1 MGAPVLSPARARLD
15 RALAAAARHPWWAVA
30 FWLVAIAALAPLA
43 AGVEQRMEVAA
54 RVPGSESERVATLL
68 ARDFHSPFAQYAVLV
83 ADGAPSP
90 DTPAGD
96 SVLRD
101 LVASVGRV
109 PGVARTFSWLDAP
122 DSLWLAHGRTFV
134 VVGLAPRDGRAD
146 AMVAPLRAATQAA
159 LPSLRARAPRLTLT
173 WTGEVMLNHDLRLAS
188 AADAATAERR
198 VLPATALLLVLA
210 FGGIFAALL
219 PVGTGMA
226 TIVVTS
232 GVLALVAARWPIS
245 VLALNVVSMLGLGL
259 GIDYA
264 LLTVARFRES
274 RALGATPRDA
284 AAEAARRAGATILVS
299 GLAVAIGLGALL
311 VVPLPELR
319 SVGAGGLVVTVIAA
333 AMAVTLVPALLALVG
348 GRMDRRRAARR
359 AISMGRADT
368 AWRAWADLVTRHPAR
383 VLLLAGAP
391 LALVAWQA
399 RRLRTELP
407 RGDWL
412 PPALESARGAHQLQA
427 MQRSGIV
434 QAVRVV
440 VALPPATSA
449 WDARGWEATRRVG
462 AELAADPMIDRV
474 RSLPALLGDEP
485 PGLLTRAMMPRDVT
499 ATLASADGR
508 LALVEAM
515 PREGATPRDLDALVR
530 RMRARDADTLTG
542 VDGARV
548 LVGGLP
554 GFNTDY
560 GDAIG
565 SRGLLIVA
573 LVVLATAITL
583 AVAFRS
589 VLVPLK
595 AVLLNLLS
603 VATAFGVVV
612 LVFQDGHL
620 ARLVGLA
627 APLDGT
633 FPAVWPL
640 VFCVTFGLSMDYEV
654 FLVARVAEARRRGLD
669 ERAAVAE
676 GVARTGGII
685 TSAAAVML
693 VVFAAFALGDF
704 VLMKILGVA
713 LAVAVFVDATIVRV
727 ALGPALLVLAGRWNW
742 WPGERAAPVRRV
754 TAPRDF
760 STNVERR
767 SPEPVRIHGDRI

>member
-1 MGAPVLSPARARLD
+1 
-15 RALAAAARHPWWAVA
+15 
-30 FWLVAIAALAPLA
+30 
-43 AGVEQRMEVAA
+43 
-54 RVPGSESERVATLL
+54 
-68 ARDFHSPFAQYAVLV
+68 
-83 ADGAPSP
+83 
-90 DTPAGD
+90 
-96 SVLRD
+96 VLRD
-101 LVASVGRV
+101 LTGAIAAV

-122 DSLWLAHGRTFV
+122 DSLWLARGGTFV
-134 VVGLAPRDGRAD
+134 VVGLAPADGRAD
-146 AMVAPLRAATQAA
+146 ALVAPLRAATTRV
-159 LPSLRARAPRLTLT
+159 LPSLRERHRSLTLA

-188 AADAATAERR
+188 AADAAAAERR
-198 VLPATALLLVLA
+198 VLPATALLLVVA
-210 FGGIFAALL
+210 FGGILAALL
-219 PVGTGMA
+219 PVGTGAA

-232 GVLALVAARWPIS
+232 GLLALAAARWPVS

-264 LLTVARFRES
+264 LLTVSRFREA
-274 RALGATPRDA
+274 RAAGAAPRTA
-284 AAEAARRAGATILVS
+284 AQEAARRAGSTILVS
-299 GLAVAIGLGALL
+299 GIAVAIGLGTLL

-319 SVGAGGLVVTVIAA
+319 SVGIGGLVVTVVAA
-333 AMAVTLVPALLALVG
+333 AMAVTLVPATLALAG
-348 GRMDRRRAARR
+348 SRMDGRGWGRRIALGA
-359 AISMGRADT
+359 RAD
-368 AWRAWADLVTRHPAR
+368 ALWRRWADAVTRHPVR
-383 VLLLAGAP
+383 VLALAGAP
-391 LALVAWQA
+391 LLLVAWQA
-399 RRLRTELP
+399 HRLRTELP

-412 PPALESARGAHQLQA
+412 PPALESARGAHRLQG

-440 VALPPATSA
+440 VTLPAGTTV
-449 WDARGWEATRRVG
+449 WDSTGWDATRRVG
-462 AELAADPMIDRV
+462 ASLAADPLVSRV
-474 RSLPALLGDEP
+474 RSLPALLGDVP
-485 PGLLTRAMMPRDVT
+485 PGVLTRAMMPADVG
-499 ATLASADGR
+499 ATLASRDGR

-515 PREGATPRDLDALVR
+515 PREGASPRDLDALVR
-530 RMRARDADTLTG
+530 RLRARGGPALTG
-542 VDGARV
+542 LAGARV
-548 LVGGLP
+548 EVGGLP

-565 SRGLLIVA
+565 SRGTLIIA
-573 LVVLATAITL
+573 LVVLTTAVTL
-583 AVAFRS
+583 ALAFRS

-620 ARLVGLA
+620 MQLVGLD

-654 FLVARVAEARRRGLD
+654 FLVARVAEARRRGMD

-713 LAVAVFVDATIVRV
+713 LAVAVFVDATIVRI

-742 WPGERAAPVRRV
+742 WPGERPVVRHT
-754 TAPRDF
+754 TAYSLGKSGDADLRGF
-760 STNVERR
+760 GGS
-767 SPEPVRIHGDRI
+767 SRIIP

>member
-1 MGAPVLSPARARLD
+1 MSRPGRLRTRLD
-15 RALAAAARHPWWAVA
+15 GALAVAARHPWRTIA
-30 FWLVAIAALAPLA
+30 FWLVALVALAPLA

-54 RVPGSESERVATLL
+54 RVPGSESERVSTLL
-68 ARDFHSPFAQYAVLV
+68 ARDFRSPFAQYAVLV
-83 ADGAPSP
+83 VENAPAP
-90 DTPAGD
+90 DTPEGEA
-96 SVLRD
+96 VLHTLTD
-101 LVASVGRV
+101 AIVKV
-109 PGVARTFSWLDAP
+109 PGAARTFSWLDAP
-122 DSLWLAHGRTFV
+122 DSLWLARGGTFV
-134 VVGLAPRDGRAD
+134 VIGLAPADGRAD
-146 AMVAPLRAATQAA
+146 ALVTPLRAATAA
-159 LPSLRARAPRLTLT
+159 VLPALRERHPSLALA
-173 WTGEVMLNHDLRLAS
+173 WTGEVMLNHDLRTAS
-188 AADAATAERR
+188 ADDAAAAEKR
-198 VLPATALLLVLA
+198 VLPATAVLLVFA
-210 FGGIFAALL
+210 FGGILAALL

-226 TIVVTS
+226 TIVATS
-232 GVLALVAARWPIS
+232 GLLAIAAARWPIS

-264 LLTVARFRES
+264 LLTVSRFREA
-274 RALGATPRDA
+274 RAAGAPPRTA
-284 AAEAARRAGATILVS
+284 AEEAARRAGGTIIVS
-299 GLAVAIGLGALL
+299 GVAVAIGLGALL

-319 SVGAGGLVVTVIAA
+319 SVGIGGLVVTVVAA

-348 GRMDRRRAARR
+348 SRMDGRGWSRRLAFGERMDA
-359 AISMGRADT
+359 
-368 AWRAWADLVTRHPAR
+368 AWRRWADAVTRHPVR
-383 VLLLAGAP
+383 VLLVAGAP
-391 LALVAWQA
+391 LLLVALQA

-427 MQRSGIV
+427 MERSGIV

-440 VALPPATSA
+440 VTLPAGTRVWDPA
-449 WDARGWEATRRVG
+449 GWEATRRVS
-462 AELAADPMIDRV
+462 ATLAGDSLVARV
-474 RSLPALLGDEP
+474 RSLPALVGDAP
-485 PGLLTRAMMPRDVT
+485 PGALTRAMMPADVA
-499 ATLASADGR
+499 ATLASRDGR

-515 PREGATPRDLDALVR
+515 PREGASPRDLDAVVR
-530 RMRARDADTLTG
+530 RLRAAGGPALTG
-542 VDGARV
+542 LAGARV
-548 LVGGLP
+548 EVGGLP

-565 SRGLLIVA
+565 SRGVLIVA
-573 LVVLATAITL
+573 LVVVTTAVTL
-583 AVAFRS
+583 ALAFRS

-620 ARLVGLA
+620 LHLVGLS

-654 FLVARVAEARRRGLD
+654 FLVARVAEARRGGLD

-676 GVARTGGII
+676 GVALTGGII

-713 LAVAVFVDATIVRV
+713 LAVAVFVDATIVRI

-742 WPGERAAPVRRV
+742 WPGERESARV
-754 TAPRDF
+754 TAAFALARSAHADARGMSTTADPR
-760 STNVERR
+760 
-767 SPEPVRIHGDRI
+767 G